1 MIWLYTP
8 SPELLTND
16 MNSHS
21 EFTNETVQSF
31 VCVFSV
37 SLKDFPVNLLKSQ
50 QLMLTC
56 TSFFNMMH

>member
-31 VCVFSV
+31 LCSLYL
-37 SLKDFPVNLLKSQ
+37 LKDFPVNLLKSQ